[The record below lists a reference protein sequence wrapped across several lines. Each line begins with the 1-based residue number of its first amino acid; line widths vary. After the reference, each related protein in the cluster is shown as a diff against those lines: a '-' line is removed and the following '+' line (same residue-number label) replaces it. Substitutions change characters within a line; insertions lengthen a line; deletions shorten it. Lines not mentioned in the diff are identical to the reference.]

1 MDSLKL
7 CSVAVIGVCA
17 AMLVKQWKSD
27 LLPILRLAI
36 TVLLAIA
43 AFTTVSPAAAFL
55 SELIGGE
62 TAIPYGSIL
71 FKALGIAVLTQCAAE
86 VCRECGEGGAAS
98 GVELI
103 GKAEILLLCLP
114 LINDLLSEA
123 RTLLS
128 MGV

>member
-1 MDSLKL
+1 MDSLRL

-17 AMLVKQWKSD
+17 AMLVKQWKGD
-27 LLPILRLAI
+27 VLPILRLAI

-43 AFTTVSPAAAFL
+43 AFTVASPFAAFL

-62 TAIPYGSIL
+62 QALPHGSLL
-71 FKALGIAVLTQCAAE
+71 FKALGIAVLTQCASE
-86 VCRECGEGGAAS
+86 ICRECGEAGAAS

-123 RTLLS
+123 QALLS
-128 MGV
+128 MGG